1 MFGIDP
7 ITVTSL
13 IILAGNAVSCPKHPP
28 TKINIIPHTEK
39 VKYDY
44 KQSLKKIQQYDT
56 DTVDP
61 YGFHG
66 TTVTQGFMK
75 GEIGLEHKIQ
85 LGQVSNEKYGYSCV
99 WYKDI
104 TVNITIDPTIV
115 IARELYN
122 DKCMRGAILGH
133 ELKHVRVDR
142 EIVNK
147 YAKAIGAKLM
157 SELKTRGFEAG
168 PMKISRVSEVS
179 GKMQRVVGQILE
191 LEYQKLGIERQER
204 QRAVDNIEEYES
216 VDDKCPAF
224 KKKKKQIYSNLL
236 K

>member
-1 MFGIDP
+1 MLGIDP

-13 IILAGNAVSCPKHPP
+13 MILAGNAVSCPQAPT

-44 KQSLKKIQQYDT
+44 KQSLKKIQEYST

-61 YGFHG
+61 YSFHG
-66 TTVTQGFMK
+66 TTITQGFMK
-75 GEIGLEHKIQ
+75 GEIGLDHKVT
-85 LGQVSNEKYGYSCV
+85 LGQVTNSKRGYSCL

-115 IARELYN
+115 IAKELYN
-122 DKCMRGAILGH
+122 DRCMRKAIIDH

-142 EIVNK
+142 RVVNK
-147 YAKAIGAKLM
+147 YANLIGEKLM
-157 SELKTRGFEAG
+157 SDLKTRGFSAG
-168 PMKISRVSEVS
+168 PVRIDSIAEISK
-179 GKMQRVVGQILE
+179 KMQRVVNQIIE
-191 LEYQKLGIERQER
+191 LEYQKLSIDRQEN
-204 QRAVDNIEEYES
+204 QRAVDSLEEYES

-224 KKKKKQIYSNLL
+224 EKKKKQIYSELL
-236 K
+236 R